1 MEKIQKAY
9 IDYVLDKGEKPA
21 SVYGFA
27 KKLKMSEGEFYDHY
41 NSFEQLE
48 SEIWVGFFK
57 ETKQKIESESIFEQY
72 SVREKVLAFYFTWFE
87 VLKSNRSFVL
97 LAYSAIPKSG
107 MLKAPQL
114 ASFKKNLTFYL
125 EDLLAEGKESNE
137 VKSRRFIDRKY
148 PDIFWAKTLWLL
160 NFWIKDTSKGFEN
173 TDTAIEKVVNTAFDL
188 IGTTVVDSVVDLAK
202 FIYQNR

>member
-48 SEIWVGFFK
+48 SEIWVVFFK

-160 NFWIKDTSKGFEN
+160 DFWIKDTSKGFEN

>member
-21 SVYGFA
+21 SVYSFA
-27 KKLKMSEGEFYDHY
+27 KKLKMTEGEFYDHY

-48 SEIWVGFFK
+48 SEIWTGFFK
-57 ETKQKIESESIFEQY
+57 DTKQKIESEAIFEQY

-97 LAYSAIPKSG
+97 LAYSSLPKGGLS
-107 MLKAPQL
+107 KSPQL
-114 ASFKKNLTFYL
+114 ASFNKAFTFYI

-137 VKSRRFIDRKY
+137 VKSRRFLDRKY
-148 PDIFWAKTLWLL
+148 PELFWAKTLWLL
-160 NFWIKDTSKGFEN
+160 DFWVKDTSKGFES
-173 TDTAIEKVVNTAFDL
+173 TDTAIEKAVNTAFEL

>member
-21 SVYGFA
+21 SVYSFA
-27 KKLKMSEGEFYDHY
+27 KKLKMSEGEFYDQY

-57 ETKQKIESESIFEQY
+57 ETKQKIESETIFEQY

-107 MLKAPQL
+107 MIKAPQL